1 MLNTYTFTF
10 YNLPIGLIQDI
21 TSLLETFSKEILAV
35 RAFDILD
42 YTYMALT
49 QDEIATKQYVNLQI
63 DVNLLEVVNGNTLSD
78 YLTEVVKEQR
88 NKMKELNKLYA
99 IKETKDDKC
108 S

>member
-1 MLNTYTFTF
+1 MDNLGYT
-10 YNLPIGLIQDI
+10 D
-21 TSLLETFSKEILAV
+21 
-35 RAFDILD
+35 
-42 YTYMALT
+42 MALT

-99 IKETKDDKC
+99 IKETKNDNR

>member
-1 MLNTYTFTF
+1 
-10 YNLPIGLIQDI
+10 
-21 TSLLETFSKEILAV
+21 
-35 RAFDILD
+35 
-42 YTYMALT
+42 MALT